1 MGGIYIHVPFC
12 TSHCVY
18 CGFYSELLPRHSS
31 DCVCDNNR
39 ARLEDYVYALCTE
52 IRNTERYDIADT
64 LYIGGGTP
72 SVLGIAQIRKIV
84 TELNGKFQLR
94 LKEFTIEVNPD
105 DIVRGGKDY
114 AAGLRSLGVTRVS
127 MGIQSFDDA
136 VLKRMGRR
144 HNAVQA
150 IQAYAIL
157 REAGFD
163 NISLDFIFG
172 FTDHFDV
179 REWEKQLNALPGG
192 LPEHISCYQLS
203 IEDGSGLEKMISR
216 GIFAVPADEV
226 CEKQYYDICAAL
238 SNLGYEHYEIS
249 NWARR
254 ASASDSL
261 PVSPSSLSPQSPY
274 RSRHNSAYWNHTPY
288 TGFGPGAHS
297 LLVSPGESA
306 DSDARGQTAM
316 MRRWNNP
323 DVKAYIAA
331 AGLLNGASGTA
342 EDFSSVRGSETLT
355 PGQIREERIMLGLRT
370 SDGIEEEWL
379 KRNVKEERITEF
391 LGRGFLCRIAGRDE
405 NKSGNPGYIR
415 IPESRWFVSDS
426 IISDLI

>member
-1 MGGIYIHVPFC
+1 MAKSRQCRGFRRPATPLAAGG
-12 TSHCVY
+12 
-18 CGFYSELLPRHSS
+18 LPEAAWGPAASAVGGVTAEPPVLRNVAA
-31 DCVCDNNR
+31 DDN
-39 ARLEDYVYALCTE
+39 
-52 IRNTERYDIADT
+52 T
-64 LYIGGGTP
+64 LYFGGGTP
-72 SVLGIAQIRKIV
+72 SLLSPEQMSRIKETLDETGWTVDADGVPTI
-84 TELNGKFQLR
+84 G
-94 LKEFTIEVNPD
+94 EFTVEVNPD
-105 DIVRGGKDY
+105 DIVKGGREY
-114 AAGLRSLGVTRVS
+114 AEGLRRLGVSRIS
-127 MGIQSFDDA
+127 MGVQGFDDT

-144 HNAVQA
+144 HNAAQA
-150 IQAYAIL
+150 IEAYAIL

-179 REWEKQLNALPGG
+179 REWEKQLKALPGG

-203 IEDGSGLEKMISR
+203 IEEGSGLEKMISR

-254 ASASDSL
+254 ASASDPF

-288 TGFGPGAHS
+288 MGFGPGAHS
-297 LLVSPGESA
+297 LLVSGNGST
-306 DSDARGQTAM
+306 DSDACGQAAM

-323 DVKAYIAA
+323 DVKAYISA

-370 SDGIEEEWL
+370 SDGIEDGWL
-379 KRNVKEERITEF
+379 KENVERKRISEF
-391 LGRGFLCRIAGRDE
+391 LDRGFLCRVVGKDGNKPSRPGR
-405 NKSGNPGYIR
+405 IR